1 VFTRDPER
9 ELVRRLYLPGGPCG
23 IALDAEHGRL
33 FVTLPA
39 SNEVVEL
46 PAYGRPHVLR
56 RWPTVR
62 QPNSVAVDPV
72 TRRVYVAGLRP
83 SALQVLSA
91 VAPLR

>member
-1 VFTRDPER
+1 VSIDALAGLAGEAG
-9 ELVRRLYLPGGPCG
+9 LSVRRTLHH
-23 IALDAEHGRL
+23 HGRCFL
-33 FVTLPA
+33 RPHYTA
-39 SNEVVEL
+39 
-46 PAYGRPHVLR
+46 AHGRPHVLR

-91 VAPLR
+91 AAPLR